1 MYFQWLKLEYNN
13 IGNGW
18 TFQVSIFLFEYS
30 ILLTFYF
37 IIYIE
42 KEFWCYF
49 YKFKYNYWGTLYQNV
64 KPRVLYIMY
73 KLYGFL
79 TIK

>member
-13 IGNGW
+13 IDNGW

-49 YKFKYNYWGTLYQNV
+49 YKFKYNYWGTLYLIS
-64 KPRVLYIMY
+64 KMLSLEYYILCINYMD
-73 KLYGFL
+73 F
-79 TIK
+79 